1 MERFLFLMMAERLI
15 WIWEIMSVF
24 LMSLLQR
31 IITSPLGK
39 YTSFSYLLPL
49 VLLAFEF
56 RETSPRLT
64 ESGDDEDSGW
74 YASSKKK
81 KANNDVRRFLNRIL
95 GIVPEI
101 QNRLFELFVNNL
113 DLLVQKARIEGSLDR
128 GIVHLKANVIELQG
142 TPKTIYVDQ
151 MCGAST
157 VLFTFI
163 FDRGVSWELAN
174 TMLKEKQKAEFGSS
188 GDGFYKSNSEF
199 MGKRHVILAFESSAS
214 AMYKIVRPT
223 TGESP
228 RYVFQLLGLL
238 LV

>member
-1 MERFLFLMMAERLI
+1 
-15 WIWEIMSVF
+15 
-24 LMSLLQR
+24 
-31 IITSPLGK
+31 
-39 YTSFSYLLPL
+39 
-49 VLLAFEF
+49 
-56 RETSPRLT
+56 
-64 ESGDDEDSGW
+64 
-74 YASSKKK
+74 
-81 KANNDVRRFLNRIL
+81 
-95 GIVPEI
+95 
-101 QNRLFELFVNNL
+101 
-113 DLLVQKARIEGSLDR
+113 
-128 GIVHLKANVIELQG
+128 
-142 TPKTIYVDQ
+142 

-228 RYVFQLLGLL
+228 RDMHLAELTKKYSKVSSLEAAQISWEHEYEVSSKQNGKSCSVGSRLQEVNVLGGVVLPLWGKIQTVLSKQVRLIHRRLHIVCVETTSDNRRIVGLL
-238 LV
+238 VPNAAVTAVLEGLSTPSVGLTQVTSSAGLSTPSVGLTQVIELDD